1 MVLGV
6 NAGVVLALGLALLVP
21 LALSLLYRDG
31 SWASFLLPA
40 ALMVPL
46 GAAGLRASRLR
57 EGGLVL
63 ERDVYFAVTLAWA
76 LAALLGGVP
85 YLLDGTFVSPLDS
98 TFEGMSGFTTTG
110 ATLLADIVAGAYDV
124 PIRET
129 CAALGRQAPQTVLV
143 RWGHEMDLLGRFPWS
158 TGNPE
163 EFVGAYRHFVGTCRG
178 TGAANLR
185 YVWSPGGAPDL
196 QDYWPGAQ
204 YVDYVGLTV
213 LGFGARDVAQG
224 AARPHTFGE
233 LFGTNYALVQGYGK
247 PVLVCEFAS
256 TGPAAH
262 QERWVAEAAEGLAA
276 YPLLR
281 GVVYFNAVDPVAWGE
296 SGVPDWRIAP
306 EAFPPPRPA
315 PLALV
320 LPAP

>member
-1 MVLGV
+1 MWGARVRGR
-6 NAGVVLALGLALLVP
+6 VP
-21 LALSLLYRDG
+21 LVG
-31 SWASFLLPA
+31 VEPWPFVWA
-40 ALMVPL
+40 
-46 GAAGLRASRLR
+46 
-57 EGGLVL
+57 
-63 ERDVYFAVTLAWA
+63 
-76 LAALLGGVP
+76 
-85 YLLDGTFVSPLDS
+85 
-98 TFEGMSGFTTTG
+98 GMAE

-143 RWGHEMDLLGRFPWS
+143 RWGHEMDMLGRFPWS

-163 EFVGAYRHFVGTCRG
+163 EFVGAYRHFVGICRG

-213 LGFGARDVAQG
+213 LGFGARDVEHG
-224 AARPHTFGE
+224 AARPHTFGA